1 MSPAVHP
8 DIAPLAFLLGTWKG
22 DGTGIYPTIDPFA
35 YREEIVISHVGK
47 PFLAY
52 RQRTWHA
59 ATGEPL
65 HAEAGYY
72 RAPAATAAEL
82 VIAQPSGIVEVDAGP
97 IDGTTLS
104 LRSQIVGRTPSA
116 KQVDSV
122 ERNLVVDGD
131 TLRYDLYMGA
141 VGQPHQIHLK
151 AILRRVED

>member
-1 MSPAVHP
+1 MTPAVHP
-8 DIAPLAFLLGTWKG
+8 DIAPLAFLLGTWAG
-22 DGTGIYPTIDPFA
+22 DGTGVYPTIEPFA

-59 ATGEPL
+59 TTGEPL

-72 RAPAATAAEL
+72 RAPTATAAEL
-82 VIAQPSGIVEVDAGP
+82 VIAQPSGIVEVDTGP
-97 IDGTTLS
+97 IDGTAVS
-104 LRSQIVGRTPSA
+104 LRSQLVGRTPSA

-151 AILRRVED
+151 AILRRVEG